1 MGRRGPAP
9 EPREL
14 REAKGNPGRRPLP
27 APVVVGG
34 RVAFAAPPAP
44 PGLGERASAVWN
56 ELALMVT
63 EAQMLTVSDLAALEG
78 LAVQIARARQAR
90 EALDGQPLA
99 VEGAQSQWIVNPL
112 VRVERDAWTL
122 VLKIAREFGMTP
134 SARASLGLTM
144 TQGRSLAFDLQQRLG
159 QVAAVPETITI
170 EEPAAP
176 KKAPAK
182 KKPAARRRKTAAA
195 ASAEA

>member
-9 EPREL
+9 KPREL
-14 REAKGNPGRRPLP
+14 REAQGTPGHRPLP
-27 APVVVGG
+27 APVLVGE
-34 RVAFAAPPAP
+34 RVASEAPPAP
-44 PGLGERASAVWN
+44 PGLGERATVVWN
-56 ELALMVT
+56 ELAQMVT
-63 EAQMLTVSDLAALEG
+63 DAQMLTVSDLAVLEG

-159 QVAAVPETITI
+159 QVADVPMSVTV
-170 EEPAAP
+170 EEPAEP

-182 KKPAARRRKTAAA
+182 KKPTARRRKPAAA
-195 ASAEA
+195 AGAEA

>member
-14 REAKGNPGRRPLP
+14 REAKGNPSRRPLP
-27 APVVVGG
+27 VPVVVGE
-34 RVAFAAPPAP
+34 RVAFTAPLAPA
-44 PGLGERASAVWN
+44 GLGERATAVWD
-56 ELALMVT
+56 ELARMVT
-63 EAQMLTVSDLAALEG
+63 DAQMLTVSDLAALEA

-90 EALDGQPLA
+90 EALEGQPLA
-99 VEGAQSQWIVNPL
+99 VAGAQSQWIVNPL

-159 QVAAVPETITI
+159 EVADVPMTVTV
-170 EEPAAP
+170 EEPAAAT
-176 KKAPAK
+176 KAP
-182 KKPAARRRKTAAA
+182 ARRRKTTAGSGAKA
-195 ASAEA
+195 